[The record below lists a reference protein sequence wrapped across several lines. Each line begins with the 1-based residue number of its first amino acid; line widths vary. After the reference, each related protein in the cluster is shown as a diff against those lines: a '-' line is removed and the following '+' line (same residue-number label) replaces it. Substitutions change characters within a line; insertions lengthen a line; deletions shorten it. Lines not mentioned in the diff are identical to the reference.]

1 MSDESGRV
9 LGDFG
14 GDVKEKGKGI
24 PGELPASMAIRD
36 SLVGGQESFRVSP
49 EYPWAPRGHRTCKEQ
64 CHALLGVCRVDGG
77 MLRTPE
83 FKVKLLWD

>member
-1 MSDESGRV
+1 MAEIWEI
-9 LGDFG
+9 LG

-24 PGELPASMAIRD
+24 PGELPASMAVRD

>member
-1 MSDESGRV
+1 MSDESGRD

-14 GDVKEKGKGI
+14 GDVKENGKGI

>member
-1 MSDESGRV
+1 MSDESGRD

-24 PGELPASMAIRD
+24 PGELPASMAVRD